1 MSKLVKILLAILAV
15 LVIAAGGFWSGT
27 RFAYQQ
33 VASDPSRQA
42 AITAPNIQS
51 APAAGQNDSQG
62 LQSDKNGRQDD
73 SRPQANAAPDET
85 RQDSRQ
91 SGWNGQSGPGM
102 MMGPGNRQSGNSDQ
116 NRPSMGNSGPMAS
129 GFGQNNPTGGM
140 LPARQYNGGIGMFAG
155 GSFMSGAFMLF
166 GLLFPL
172 GFGILIVLGIII
184 LFRIVRQPSPATV
197 AATSP
202 CTKCGASLQIG
213 WAFCPHCGEPIQK

>member
-42 AITAPNIQS
+42 VITAPNIQS
-51 APAAGQNDSQG
+51 VPSSGQNDTVG
-62 LQSDKNGRQDD
+62 
-73 SRPQANAAPDET
+73 PQANATPDET
-85 RQDSRQ
+85 LQDSRR
-91 SGWNGQSGPGM
+91 SDRNGQSGPGM
-102 MMGPGNRQSGNSDQ
+102 MMEAGNRQWGDSDR
-116 NRPSMGNSGPMAS
+116 NRPSMSNSNPMAP
-129 GFGQNNPTGGM
+129 GFGQNNQAGGM
-140 LPARQYNGGIGMFAG
+140 MPARQNNGGIGMFAG

-172 GFGILIVLGIII
+172 GFGILMVLGIII

-202 CTKCGASLQIG
+202 CSKCGASLQSG
-213 WAFCPHCGEPIQK
+213 WASCPHCGEPIQK